1 MMGNE
6 GSHLSGL
13 EIDER
18 VVEVTDGWTLHSGTV
33 SGGNNPNISVF
44 ISEVLSGGGGNAVI
58 LERAAKNL
66 MLYRHP
72 CILKFISSWNKSGR
86 IHLATE
92 EVKPLASVLASQTP
106 LQICIG
112 LHSILKALVFLHEK
126 AASSHNNVCCA
137 AIYVTPDGTWKL
149 GGLEYLCRFTDLTPS
164 YLEETRAR
172 RYEKA
177 VPPEEDS
184 MKSSTDAIAHP
195 MSIDQYG
202 FGVLVEEVLH
212 KKSDSDIPALQDFRE
227 ICKKQ
232 LQSSEPSLRPKLA
245 SLLDHI
251 FFTHKFIT
259 IHSFL
264 AELPLKSE
272 ADKNDF
278 FRSLMDQLTGFPENL
293 VAMQLGALLL
303 SRMVLLDATAQEILL
318 PRVLCPKQENGENA
332 GLFSLATYKEYVIPR
347 LLQMFCVRDAQ
358 IRLLLLAHFSSFC
371 HSFSEEQLRTLVLP
385 ELLVGIKDTN
395 EQLVSVTLRA
405 LADLVPVL
413 GAAAVIGGKR
423 AKLFTDGRPKIHI
436 MYSVTHRSGVQL
448 ENGSQFCHI
457 SAACGTPITQVKWV
471 GIGYTQARHHISNSL
486 KAPKSPYR
494 VLSTPALALAADT
507 DSTSFAADLPERPS
521 PDGGED
527 RIPTSDDET
536 EAWSDWDVPD
546 NTFSRKMTERI
557 EQRYCIKFCQK
568 LGDSQSQ
575 TIRRIQQVFGED
587 AMGVTQIKEWF
598 NHSKMAAH
606 QRREIAKEVGVSK
619 DSAHAILRDDLNMNQ
634 VAAKFVPKLLSL
646 EQKDLCRDVAQDL
659 LDTANIDPGFL
670 NTVITGGESW
680 EYGYDPET
688 KRQRRNGSI
697 PSLQGRR
704 KRQVRSKI
712 KLSIEAAVKVDS
724 LVDDDVPE
732 PVSPQDRVHIEMIPS
747 NKQELDISQLD
758 IKNSVA
764 SITSREEFDFFQDME
779 PVISKTH
786 ILQIDEQEL
795 DSSDSIQKI
804 SKHKFDVNYT
814 AGDGEGD
821 GWGDDLEDWGDVP
834 EGNTPTNV

>member
-423 AKLFTDGRPKIHI
+423 AKLFTDGRPK
-436 MYSVTHRSGVQL
+436 
-448 ENGSQFCHI
+448 
-457 SAACGTPITQVKWV
+457 
-471 GIGYTQARHHISNSL
+471 ARHHISNSL
-486 KAPKSPYR
+486 KAPKSPNR

-546 NTFSRKMTERI
+546 NT
-557 EQRYCIKFCQK
+557 
-568 LGDSQSQ
+568 
-575 TIRRIQQVFGED
+575 
-587 AMGVTQIKEWF
+587 
-598 NHSKMAAH
+598 
-606 QRREIAKEVGVSK
+606 
-619 DSAHAILRDDLNMNQ
+619 
-634 VAAKFVPKLLSL
+634 
-646 EQKDLCRDVAQDL
+646 
-659 LDTANIDPGFL
+659 
-670 NTVITGGESW
+670 
-680 EYGYDPET
+680 
-688 KRQRRNGSI
+688 
-697 PSLQGRR
+697 
-704 KRQVRSKI
+704 
-712 KLSIEAAVKVDS
+712 VDS

-732 PVSPQDRVHIEMIPS
+732 PVSPQGRVHIEMIPS